1 MWSWNSDQ
9 QKLNFWLAV
18 PNYAADATVY
28 VGDTVLLGQCEQ
40 AHRIYIPFSIFIQR
54 KSSVRETH
62 KLENGYD
69 TAIVHTTST

>member
-1 MWSWNSDQ
+1 MWSGNSDQ

-28 VGDTVLLGQCEQ
+28 VGNTVLLGHCEQ
-40 AHRIYIPFSIFIQR
+40 AHRIYSTYIPFSIFIQR

-69 TAIVHTTST
+69 TATV